1 VAVQRG
7 TNNSTNNTDV
17 TEIKLKKGLSQSFT
31 MGKGKDLMKFSITST
46 KAEATVIQID
56 SIKGTIAYEIVDK
69 VTPVLICDSSS
80 QSVGPDG
87 YCKFTSKANNSYVI
101 TVRGSK

>member
-1 VAVQRG
+1 
-7 TNNSTNNTDV
+7 
-17 TEIKLKKGLSQSFT
+17 
-31 MGKGKDLMKFSITST
+31 MGKGKDIMKFSITST

-80 QSVGPDG
+80 
-87 YCKFTSKANNSYVI
+87 
-101 TVRGSK
+101 